1 MSDYFIGR
9 MAEVLKDYDNSL
21 FSDDDD
27 YKVLASYGVYDLD
40 EDELENDCVKGII
53 KELQEKDDH
62 YFVIPELGTEV
73 SHLSQIILDLFDN
86 SSNLSLIFKIDD
98 LGAVNART
106 NPNVLAGNYTIT
118 LDDTY
123 VKNGTQ
129 LAIARTIIHESVHA
143 WLSYLN
149 QGPPSDL
156 KTELLTYLQNNGY
169 DYEDAQHMLMS
180 DYAPALASSI
190 AAWDNHQ
197 LAGSSNIDEFNYY
210 NALSFSGEMLNS
222 TAFSQLSSSEQQ
234 MVLDANKNE
243 GNATNASTNNAKG
256 SKCP

>member
-1 MSDYFIGR
+1 M
-9 MAEVLKDYDNSL
+9 
-21 FSDDDD
+21 
-27 YKVLASYGVYDLD
+27 
-40 EDELENDCVKGII
+40 
-53 KELQEKDDH
+53 
-62 YFVIPELGTEV
+62 

-86 SSNLSLIFKIDD
+86 SSKLNLTFKIDD
-98 LGAVNART
+98 LCAVNAKT
-106 NPNVLAGNYTIT
+106 NPDVLAGDYTIT

-123 VKNGTQ
+123 VQNGTQ

-190 AAWDNHQ
+190 AAWDNYQ
-197 LAGSSNIDEFNYY
+197 LVDSSTINEFNYY

-222 TAFSQLSSSEQQ
+222 TGFNQLSLSEQQ
-234 MVLDANKNE
+234 MVLDANKKE
-243 GNATNASTNNAKG
+243 GDAVNPSASDAKG